1 MRICHRTHQG
11 LVRTSNQ
18 DNWLAESAL
27 YGVADGMG
35 GHRGGETASR
45 VALEV
50 FRNAIGKKK
59 PSEDVLRRAMEAANR
74 RVYEMSQQDE
84 NLHGMG
90 TTMSVLW
97 MRKNSLLIAHVGDSR
112 VYRLRGGELTQ
123 ITDDHSFVAELV
135 RKNVITAEMAKNHPH
150 RNIITR
156 AVGVD
161 PAVEVDVMEET
172 MEPGDIWLVCSDGLH
187 GMVEDAEMQQILTGM
202 DLEDAAE
209 CLLSRALENGGYD
222 NVTLVLVSNEEVN
235 TK

>member
-18 DNWLAESAL
+18 DSWLAESAL

-59 PSEDVLRRAMEAANR
+59 PGEDTLRRAVEAANR
-74 RVYEMSQQDE
+74 RVYEMSRQDE
-84 NLHGMG
+84 SLQGMG

-97 MRKNSLLIAHVGDSR
+97 TRKDRVLIAHVGDSR
-112 VYRLRGGELTQ
+112 VYRFRDGVLAQ

-135 RKNVITAEMAKNHPH
+135 RKNVITPEMAKNHPH

-161 PAVEVDVMEET
+161 PVVEADVLEET
-172 MEPGDIWLVCSDGLH
+172 VEPGDIWLICSDGLH
-187 GMVEDAEMQQILTGM
+187 GMVEDAEIQQTLAEL
-202 DLEDAAE
+202 DLDEAAE
-209 CLLSRALENGGYD
+209 RLLSRSLENGGYD
-222 NVTLVLVSNEEVN
+222 NVTLVLVGYEEVDA
-235 TK
+235 K

>member
-18 DNWLAESAL
+18 DSWLAESAL

-59 PSEDVLRRAMEAANR
+59 PSEDALRRAVEAANR
-74 RVYEMSQQDE
+74 RVYEMSLQDE
-84 NLHGMG
+84 SLQGMG
-90 TTMSVLW
+90 TTMSMLW
-97 MRKNSLLIAHVGDSR
+97 MKKNSLLIAHVGDSR
-112 VYRLRGGELTQ
+112 VYRLRNGELAQ

-135 RKNVITAEMAKNHPH
+135 RNNIITPEMAKTHPH

-161 PAVEVDVMEET
+161 PVVEVDILEET
-172 MEPGDIWLVCSDGLH
+172 VEPGDIWLVCSDGLH
-187 GMVEDAEMQQILTGM
+187 GLVEDAEICQVLTEMGP
-202 DLEDAAE
+202 EDAAE
-209 CLLSRALENGGYD
+209 RLLNRALENGGHD
-222 NVTLVLVSNEEVN
+222 NVTLVLVCNEEVN
-235 TK
+235 AK